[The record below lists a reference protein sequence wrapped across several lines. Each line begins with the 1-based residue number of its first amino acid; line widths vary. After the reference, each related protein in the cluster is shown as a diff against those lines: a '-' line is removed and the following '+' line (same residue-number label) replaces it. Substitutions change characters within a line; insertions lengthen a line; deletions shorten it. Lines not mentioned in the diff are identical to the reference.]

1 MRPLTI
7 NDLGKEI
14 NILKKEVAKIKQRL
28 EKIEKESEIED
39 GYKDDSWSRQ

>member
-14 NILKKEVAKIKQRL
+14 NILKKEVTEIKEIL
-28 EKIEKESEIED
+28 EKFEKEL
-39 GYKDDSWSRQ
+39 